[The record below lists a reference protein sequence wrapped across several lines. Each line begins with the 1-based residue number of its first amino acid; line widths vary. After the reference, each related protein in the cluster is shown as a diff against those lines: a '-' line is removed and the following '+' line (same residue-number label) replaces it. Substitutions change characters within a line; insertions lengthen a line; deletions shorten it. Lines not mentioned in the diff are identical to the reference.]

1 MTFLEAHR
9 LVTGFS
15 GGTSKALRIALS
27 GVGDPLAIYLKA
39 AATRHGIA
47 LEPQFLPFN
56 TLHQHLLSP
65 ADGQTEVFL
74 LLPWDLAPELD
85 WRSGVP
91 RTIDEAAV
99 IDRARQIAASIAR
112 RHARVVYL
120 PAPVP
125 PVLPDAARLR
135 ALAFD
140 LRAVAAAVGAVEA
153 PADVFS
159 LPSYFATGLAI
170 AGGSLGAVGQMLIA
184 AAFTSK
190 PEPAKVVVT
199 DLDNVMWDGV
209 IAEDGLE
216 GIHYG
221 PLGAGYK
228 HFVYQTLLAR
238 LKSEGILLAAV
249 SRNDPEVARLPFQQ
263 GSMTLREDD
272 FVSIVASYHAKS
284 AQVAALAERLNLG
297 LDAFVFVDDN
307 EIELAEM
314 HLELPGVR
322 CEPFPKRDEDLPR
335 ALERISAHFDRPV
348 ITAEDRERTEMYR
361 RRLAGMAPSDAQG
374 GDLRAFLTGLDMS
387 LALHDRSSG
396 DRARAVQLINKT
408 SQFNI
413 NGRRVTDEEVAAV
426 LDAGGRL
433 LTATLDDRNGTHGEI
448 LSILI
453 DSDDVVRS
461 FVMSC
466 RVFNRRVEYAFL
478 GSLARAARPPRVFE
492 VATTSRNEPARTF
505 LRSDAFSPD
514 GDDRLRFDAE
524 RFLAEFGDDASL
536 FRLVER

>member
-9 LVTGFS
+9 LVAGFS
-15 GGTSKALRIALS
+15 GGTSTPLRIALS
-27 GVGDPLAIYLKA
+27 GVGDPLVIYLKA
-39 AATRHGIA
+39 AATKYGLA
-47 LEPQFLPFN
+47 LDPRFLPFN

-65 ADGQTEVFL
+65 PDGQAEVFL

-91 RTIDEAAV
+91 RTIDEGAL

-112 RHARVVYL
+112 RQARVVYL

-135 ALAFD
+135 ALEFD
-140 LRAVAAAVGAVEA
+140 LRAVAASIGAAEA
-153 PADVFS
+153 PAEAFS

-170 AGGSLGAVGQMLIA
+170 AGGSLGTVGQMLIA

-209 IAEDGLE
+209 IAEDGLD

-221 PLGAGYK
+221 PQGAGYK

-314 HLELPGVR
+314 RLELPAVR

-335 ALERISAHFDRPV
+335 ALDRISAHFDRPV

-374 GDLRAFLTGLDMS
+374 GDLRAFLTGLEMS
-387 LALHDRSSG
+387 LALHDRSTG

-413 NGRRVTDEEVAAV
+413 NGRRVTDDEVAAV
-426 LDAGGRL
+426 LDTGGRL

-448 LSILI
+448 LAILI
-453 DSDDVVRS
+453 DNDDVVRS

-478 GSLARAARPPRVFE
+478 GSLARADRPPRVFE
-492 VATTSRNEPARTF
+492 VATTPRNEPARTF
-505 LRSDAFSPD
+505 LRSEAFSAD
-514 GDDRLRFDAE
+514 GDDRLRFDPL